1 MSGKGKWGALKEK
14 VAIATGTSPG
24 GHDDPDARL
33 EANLENADPELCI
46 KLLQVPSMVNYSGL
60 RRRLESSDRTWMLQF
75 LELGGLDLLMEAV
88 ERLSG
93 RGCARIAD
101 ALLQLTC
108 VGCVRAIMNSHAG
121 INFIVE
127 AEGYV
132 RTLTQAL
139 DTSNTM
145 VKMQVA
151 ELLAALIMFSPKGRE
166 LAMDALQNY
175 KSVKKQQ
182 YRFSVIMSE
191 LGATDNVPYM
201 VTLLSLVNALL
212 FSTEELRARDNI
224 RKEFI
229 GLQILDILP
238 KLREQEDDDL
248 LIQCEAFE
256 ETMAE
261 DEEELQRVF
270 GGINMSNHQE
280 VFTALFTQVS
290 ASPSGVQ
297 LLTILQALLL
307 VGPERG
313 DIWLALEALAD
324 RATLLAQDDEIQST
338 EKLIARL
345 MASKGKYGQRESEE
359 VRRPLRMRD
368 RAVQTLPMEG
378 ELGQGRRTEEGE
390 GERKVEAE
398 ITSQEGQKAG
408 AQPPAPP
415 PPPPPLPGM
424 GVAAPPPPP
433 PPPPLPAGIPGPPPP
448 PPLPGMPGP
457 PPPPPLPGMPGP
469 PPPPPLPGNR
479 PPPPPPLPGMGP
491 PPPPPPPGMGMGGGD
506 IIVAHTVQT
515 LGRSYIAVAPVKP
528 GHYPTLRMKKL
539 NWQKLP
545 SNVVSVSHSIWTSV
559 QSDTTEPDYSSI
571 EELFS
576 MPVVEPKAKTSKP
589 MVKKEPKEISFIDAK
604 KNLNLNIFLKQFRCS
619 NEDFVA
625 MIRNGDRSKFD
636 VEVLKQ
642 LQKLLPEKH
651 EIENL
656 KAYDG
661 EREKLAGVD
670 QFYLLL
676 LAVPGYPLRIECM
689 QLCEETAT
697 VLEMLR
703 PKVDILD
710 AACDSLKESPRL
722 PSFCKLI
729 LDVGNF
735 LNYGSHTGNAEGF
748 KIGTLLKLTE
758 TKANKSHITL
768 LHHILAEAEQDHPDL
783 LKLPDDLEICE
794 KAAGLS
800 LDSVQSEASTLVKG
814 LKNSQK
820 KVSST
825 SIQDIKEQYLTD
837 IKACLDQCTDLE
849 ERLDSVEKKKEDLAE
864 YLCEDV
870 SRFSLEELFGT
881 IKKFRG
887 LFLKAIK
894 DNKNRRELAIK
905 AEKRRK
911 RMEEEEAKREKGED
925 GKPIRKGP
933 VVIQEEGCII
943 DHLLAD
949 IKKGFPLR
957 KTRPR
962 TDRDRLS
969 PGGRNR
975 NSMQPGTFTD
985 QTKKPEDA
993 SVPSS
998 NTLDVPASSSPSA
1011 PAPSLSP
1018 ASGPASPPDPSLA
1031 PSSDPPSTPSPSPAS
1046 GPASSPDPASTEPG
1060 TQSAP
1065 QGPADTTDAS
1075 PQPST
1080 PLTGPSSPTAG
1091 PTSLVR
1097 GPPRVLAVSVNP
1109 AGPEAEA
1116 EGGESQREADGLAN
1130 RTTEGP
1136 GDKVGVANPDQP
1148 DVNGNNSPEG
1158 GAAAAAR
1165 MSTGN
1170 GDVEKGLEAGAGVEG
1185 AGAEGAGL
1193 EASMEKSNDSTDV
1206 QASTK
1211 EDGDPKKKRRSG
1223 LHKKD
1228 SHRKSQD
1235 RSTENSHRK
1244 RHKKSC
1250 VVQ

>member
-1 MSGKGKWGALKEK
+1 MQYRRAGPLTDIRLVLGKLEEVHLPLFLCLGGSQTSLKDAVKVLHKQDSGVCLEECELRRFHGRLSEDWTRGAIAATTMSGKGKWGALKEK
-14 VAIATGTSPG
+14 VAIATDTG

-60 RRRLESSDRTWMLQF
+60 RRRLEASNRDWMLQF

-108 VGCVRAIMNSHAG
+108 VGCVRAIMNSATG

-151 ELLAALIMFSPKGRE
+151 ELLAALTIFSPKGRE
-166 LAMDALQNY
+166 LALDALQNY
-175 KSVKKQQ
+175 KNVKSQQ
-182 YRFSVIMSE
+182 YRFSVIINE
-191 LGATDNVPYM
+191 LQATDNVPYM
-201 VTLLSLVNALL
+201 VTLLSVVNALL
-212 FSTEELRARDNI
+212 FSTEELRARDKI

-270 GGINMSNHQE
+270 GGIDMSNHHE

-290 ASPSGVQ
+290 ASPTSVQ

-313 DIWLALEALAD
+313 DVWLALEALAD
-324 RATLLAQDDEIQST
+324 RATLLAQDEEVHST
-338 EKLIARL
+338 EKVMARL
-345 MASKGKYGQRESEE
+345 LASKGRSGHRDTED
-359 VRRPLRMRD
+359 VRKSLRRRD
-368 RAVQTLPMEG
+368 RGVQTLPVE
-378 ELGQGRRTEEGE
+378 ELG
-390 GERKVEAE
+390 ERKMMETKVEAE
-398 ITSQEGQKAG
+398 VASQEGQKTG
-408 AQPPAPP
+408 AQPPPAPP
-415 PPPPPLPGM
+415 PPPPPAPPLPGM
-424 GVAAPPPPP
+424 GFAATPP
-433 PPPPLPAGIPGPPPP
+433 PPPPLPGAACGVPPAPPPPP

-457 PPPPPLPGMPGP
+457 PPPPPLPGMG
-469 PPPPPLPGNR
+469 

-491 PPPPPPPGMGMGGGD
+491 PPPPPLPGMAPPPPPPPGMGGD

-515 LGRSYIAVAPVKP
+515 LGRSYAPPPKP

-559 QSDTTEPDYSSI
+559 QSDSTEPDYSSI

-576 MPVVEPKAKTSKP
+576 MPVVEAKAKTTTSV
-589 MVKKEPKEISFIDAK
+589 VKKEPKEISFIDAK

-656 KAYDG
+656 KSYDG

-676 LAVPGYPLRIECM
+676 LSVPGYPLRIECM
-689 QLCEETAT
+689 QLCEETST
-697 VLEMLR
+697 VLEMLK
-703 PKVDILD
+703 PKAEMLD

-748 KIGTLLKLTE
+748 KISTLLKLTE

-768 LHHILAEAEQDHPDL
+768 LHHIVEEAEQNHPDL

-800 LDSVQSEASTLVKG
+800 LDSVQSETKTLMKG
-814 LKNSQK
+814 LMNSEK
-820 KVSST
+820 KVSSS
-825 SIQDIKEQYLTD
+825 SIEDIREQYLND
-837 IKACLDQCTDLE
+837 IRGCLDHCRDLE
-849 ERLDSVEKKKEDLAE
+849 ERLASIEKKKEDLAV
-864 YLCEDV
+864 YFCEDV

-881 IKKFRG
+881 LKMFRG

-894 DNKNRRELAIK
+894 DNKNRKELAIK

-911 RMEEEEAKREKGED
+911 RLAEEEAKRERGED
-925 GKPIRKGP
+925 GKLILKTP
-933 VVIQEEGCII
+933 VIQEEGCII

-949 IKKGFPLR
+949 IRKGFPLR

-975 NSMQPGTFTD
+975 DSMQAGMLTD
-985 QTKKPEDA
+985 QTKKPDDA
-993 SVPSS
+993 STSI
-998 NTLDVPASSSPSA
+998 TLDVPA
-1011 PAPSLSP
+1011 PAP
-1018 ASGPASPPDPSLA
+1018 ASGEPAGQAGIPQESSEATTSKGDPQVTLA
-1031 PSSDPPSTPSPSPAS
+1031 TAKP
-1046 GPASSPDPASTEPG
+1046 
-1060 TQSAP
+1060 
-1065 QGPADTTDAS
+1065 S

-1080 PLTGPSSPTAG
+1080 AVTGPPPLVVPLDSLSPPGQSKAG
-1091 PTSLVR
+1091 EPQ
-1097 GPPRVLAVSVNP
+1097 
-1109 AGPEAEA
+1109 AEVH
-1116 EGGESQREADGLAN
+1116 DLLN
-1130 RTTEGP
+1130 RTTEGH
-1136 GDKVGVANPDQP
+1136 GGSVGAVDVDQP
-1148 DVNGNNSPEG
+1148 DVNGNDLAEG
-1158 GAAAAAR
+1158 AAGRTSANGNEEKVPDGAAAEERNGSAEVLA
-1165 MSTGN
+1165 STGE
-1170 GDVEKGLEAGAGVEG
+1170 GD
-1185 AGAEGAGL
+1185 
-1193 EASMEKSNDSTDV
+1193 TR
-1206 QASTK
+1206 
-1211 EDGDPKKKRRSG
+1211 KKKRG
-1223 LHKKD
+1223 LAKKD

-1235 RSTENSHRK
+1235 RGTGDK
-1244 RHKKSC
+1244 RSKPRKKSC